1 MTASP
6 LTTACAARARA
17 RGAPHPPSS
26 SPSIWRSTLL
36 VALLT
41 LAACSGSQQAPE
53 PLYFS
58 NWEGEIGDTTLADFA
73 AHTGI
78 PVETEEIVSNVS
90 LQTKLMTGNSGTD
103 VAVPSSNFLEPLIAA
118 GALTRLDKSKLPNWK
133 HLDPAWLARL
143 ARMDPGNEYGVPY
156 LWGIHAFGYDIDKVT
171 AALGRAPPQSW
182 SLVFDPEIARRLA
195 PCGIAWQDSAG
206 SIMTKLALLGLG
218 LDPTSEKPEDLA
230 AAEAAF
236 MRVRPY
242 VRYLD
247 STVRTRT
254 ELASGDLCVAIS
266 ANGDVLTARDIA
278 REARTGANLRFV
290 VPDEGALLWA
300 DLLVIPANAPH
311 PDAAHRFID
320 FMLRPD
326 VIAKVTNDSKYAN
339 ANRDATRLVAPLVR
353 DDPDVYPPA
362 DTMARL
368 HLLPADTPQYTRA
381 RTRMWTRVRT
391 APTSYP
397 ARRG

>member
-1 MTASP
+1 M
-6 LTTACAARARA
+6 
-17 RGAPHPPSS
+17 
-26 SPSIWRSTLL
+26 
-36 VALLT
+36 
-41 LAACSGSQQAPE
+41 
-53 PLYFS
+53 
-58 NWEGEIGDTTLADFA
+58 
-73 AHTGI
+73 
-78 PVETEEIVSNVS
+78 PVETEEIVTNVG

-118 GALTRLDKSKLPNWK
+118 GALQKLDKTKLPNWK
-133 HLDPAWLARL
+133 HLDPAWLERL
-143 ARMDPGNEYGVPY
+143 ARMDPGNQYGVPY
-156 LWGIHAFGYDIDKVT
+156 LWGIHAFGYDVDKVT
-171 AALGRAPPQSW
+171 QALGQAPPQSW
-182 SLVFDPEIARRLA
+182 RMVFDPEIARRLE

-206 SIMTKLALLGLG
+206 SIMTKLAMLGLG

-242 VRYLD
+242 VRYVD

-254 ELASGDLCVAIS
+254 DLASGDLCIAIS
-266 ANGDVLTARDIA
+266 PNGDVLTAREIA

-320 FMLRPD
+320 FMLRPE

-339 ANRDATRLVAPLVR
+339 ANREGTQLVTPVVR
-353 DDPDVYPPA
+353 DDPDVYPSPE
-362 DTMARL
+362 TMQRL
-368 HLLPADTPQYTRA
+368 HLLPADSTEYSRA

-391 APTSYP
+391 SPSSGRTPS
-397 ARRG
+397 GS